1 VWQDNQGRASNDIF
15 YKGNTIAFYPFVDVT
30 RTNAGTSANPAVAT
44 SGNNMYIVWEDDTSG
59 NFEILYRRSTD
70 GGANF
75 GENGVAINLSNNAG
89 TSTIPFVAASGNN
102 VYIVWEDDTSGNFEI
117 LYRRSTDGGA
127 NFGATINLSNNAGV
141 SANPAIA
148 LSGNNVYVIWQDDT
162 PGDGDILYRRSTDGG
177 ASFDA
182 TINLSNNAGTSTI
195 PFVAASGNNVYIVWE
210 DDTSGNF
217 EILYRKSTDGGA
229 SFDATVNLSNN
240 AGFSAAPAIAV
251 SGDNLYVVWHD
262 NNDTP
267 VNEILYRRSSDGGA
281 SFNAV
286 INLSNNAGS
295 SNNPDVAAINNLPV

>member
-102 VYIVWEDDTSGNFEI
+102 VYIVWEDNTPGNPEI

-127 NFGATINLSNNAGV
+127 NFGATVNLSNNAL
-141 SANPAIA
+141 SSLDPAI
-148 LSGNNVYVIWQDDT
+148 
-162 PGDGDILYRRSTDGG
+162 
-177 ASFDA
+177 
-182 TINLSNNAGTSTI
+182 
-195 PFVAASGNNVYIVWE
+195 AASGNNVYVVWY
-210 DDTSGNF
+210 DNTPSNF

>member
-117 LYRRSTDGGA
+117 LYRK
-127 NFGATINLSNNAGV
+127 
-141 SANPAIA
+141 
-148 LSGNNVYVIWQDDT
+148 
-162 PGDGDILYRRSTDGG
+162 STDGG

-182 TINLSNNAGTSTI
+182 TINLSNNAGFSTN
-195 PFVAASGNNVYIVWE
+195 S
-210 DDTSGNF
+210 
-217 EILYRKSTDGGA
+217 
-229 SFDATVNLSNN
+229 
-240 AGFSAAPAIAV
+240 AIAV